1 MRRARTGSLVSDGR
15 GLILHAFHRVPE
27 DTRFREAGI
36 GMSLVALWHGDRLLM
51 VYERDRATWEL
62 PGGGIED
69 GESPREAAVRELAE
83 ESGQVADELRFTGYG
98 LYTLGRRRR
107 LVYGAVY
114 TGRTSV
120 PRPFTPNEE
129 IAAIHWRAAAEP
141 LSGRVQPVDEYLA
154 ALCAAARDTGP
165 RPPA

>member
-1 MRRARTGSLVSDGR
+1 MRRTPKERLVSDGR
-15 GLILHAFHRVPE
+15 GLILHSFHRVPE
-27 DTRFREAGI
+27 DTRFRDADI
-36 GMSLVALWHGDRLLM
+36 GLSLVALWHGDRLLM

-62 PGGGIED
+62 PGGGID
-69 GESPREAAVRELAE
+69 PGESPREAAVRELAE
-83 ESGQVADELRFTGYG
+83 ESGQIADELRFTGYG

-114 TGRTSV
+114 TGLTAV

-129 IAAIHWRAAAEP
+129 ISAIHWRAAGEA

-154 ALCAAARDTGP
+154 AVCAASRNAGSGP
-165 RPPA
+165 LA